1 MTKFIKRIITEEAGG
16 TALIYALL
24 MVFFGGLMVPP
35 MMDFVDNGLGACQ
48 IYEQKTD
55 EIYAADSGIED
66 ALWRVKYGDL
76 EEMFPDPAYDMYD
89 YYTSFDYTMDTQV
102 NDCDVNVSI
111 ENMWIPKDITAPAK
125 ADARTIIE
133 TGKLIVTGNIPDTS
147 TYQIRITYYP
157 DPNEAGDLM
166 VDAIGIWLPTG
177 FTYVDDSSNLEELTV
192 PLNDYYCVP
201 TVTPH
206 CGGEAV
212 VWDFSTGPSI
222 ATLPGANPL
231 DTPIIADITFDFDS
245 TQTGV
250 NPTAMAWVETSGV
263 TGIEFSWDA
272 DIKIFG
278 ITSIAG
284 SATAEA
290 HLAKI
295 GLRDLGSSIEGDY
308 RAIGGTL
315 MRDTNGDGNG
325 IRDVLDSESSATVN
339 DIPSDAGVVGAFL
352 YWTGWFGS
360 TIFEDDCGNMA
371 NWSTSGNYWQPKYG
385 SFRGHA
391 NGSTENKKYLTL
403 KKAAPHQVDLSAYT
417 EGDIVLCWEQDESGN
432 LESDDRLYFGLSGD
446 DGATWSAWIEAFRND
461 NPTEDYEYTI
471 PQAYL
476 TSDFT
481 MRLYLY
487 GFAGSSE
494 YCYIDNIIIANQG
507 STLDSD
513 ESVIFEI
520 NSTQVYLDANGDPQ
534 TGAQEITASSES
546 ALLNEQGYSYAC
558 FLDVTKLVQAYS
570 DLGAGTNRTGNA
582 TYTVGG
588 VDGDTGNSWSYAG
601 WSLVIVYSSAETEGH
616 QLFLYDDFAYAA
628 EYSNV
633 DFDNDGNDGGT
644 ITGFLVPDQI
654 PGETNAAQLTCF
666 VGEGDDCWNGD
677 SLELNGTALSNADSP
692 STDVWNSKSPG
703 LAADG
708 VDIDTFD
715 IAWASGLITSGDSSV
730 QLDMDTGVDSWN
742 LVYIILSV
750 RSEVV
755 TGGAMDYLL
764 DF

>member
-1 MTKFIKRIITEEAGG
+1 MNIIKEEAGG
-16 TALIYALL
+16 TTLIFALL
-24 MVFFGGLMVPP
+24 LVCFGGLMVPP
-35 MMDFVDNGLGACQ
+35 IMDFVDNGIDACQ
-48 IYEQKTD
+48 MYEEKTD

-89 YYTSFDYTMDTQV
+89 YYTSFDYTMDNQI
-102 NDCDVNVSI
+102 NDCTVDVSI
-111 ENMWIPKDITAPAK
+111 ENKWIPKDITAPNK
-125 ADARTIIE
+125 TDARTIIE
-133 TGKLIVTGNIPDTS
+133 TGKLIVTGNIPNTS
-147 TYQIRITYYP
+147 SYQIRITYYP
-157 DPNEAGDLM
+157 DAGDSELK
-166 VDAIGIWLPTG
+166 VDSIGIWLPTG
-177 FTYVDDSSNLEELTV
+177 FTYVDGSSNLEELTV
-192 PLNDYYCVP
+192 PLNEYYSIPSVS
-201 TVTPH
+201 PH

-212 VWDFSTGPSI
+212 VWDFSSVPF

-231 DTPIIADITFDFDS
+231 DTPIIADVTFNFNS
-245 TQTGV
+245 TQAGV

-263 TGIEFSWDA
+263 SGIEFSWDA

-284 SATAEA
+284 GATAEA

-315 MRDTNGDGNG
+315 MRDVNGDANG
-325 IRDVLDSESSATVN
+325 IRDVLDAESSATVN
-339 DIPSDAGVVGAFL
+339 DISSDAAVVGAFL

-360 TIFEDDCGNMA
+360 TIFEEDCKNMSM
-371 NWSTSGNYWQPKYG
+371 WMTSGNYWKPKSG
-385 SFRGHA
+385 SFRGHPT
-391 NGSTENKKYLTL
+391 GSSEVEKLLTL
-403 KKAAPHQVDLSAYT
+403 KKNDPHQVDLSGYT
-417 EGDIVLCWEQDESGN
+417 EGDVILTWEQTESGA
-432 LESDDRLYFGLSGD
+432 LEGNDSLEFELSGD
-446 DGATWSAWIEAFRND
+446 DGATWSGKILAFVDD
-461 NPTEDYEYTI
+461 NPVEDFEYTI

-481 MRLYLY
+481 MRFYLK
-487 GFAGSSE
+487 GFTDVGE
-494 YCYIDNIIIANQG
+494 YCYIDNIIIAEGG
-507 STLDSD
+507 STLESD

-520 NSTQVYLDANGDPQ
+520 NNEQVYLDAAGDPQ
-534 TGAQEITASSES
+534 KGAQEITASAES
-546 ALLNEQGYSYAC
+546 CLLNEQGYSYAC

-570 DLGAGTNRTGNA
+570 NVGDGTNHTGNG

-601 WSLVIVYSSAETEGH
+601 WSLVIVYASAETEGH
-616 QLFLYDDFAYAA
+616 QLFIYDEFVYAA
-628 EYSNV
+628 ESSNV
-633 DFDNDGNDGGT
+633 DFDNDGADGGT

-654 PGETNAAQLTCF
+654 PGEIDAAKLTCF

-692 STDVWNSKSPG
+692 VNNVWNSQSPG

-715 IAWASGLITSGDSSV
+715 VTWASGLITAGDSSA
-730 QLDMDTGVDSWN
+730 QLDLDTGVDSWN

-755 TGGAMDYLL
+755 TGGAMDYML